1 MRASVWALVALAATS
16 IGSAGAKDQGSG
28 SGSGSG
34 GGGSGSDASDDD
46 DAAAGSGKQLVAP
59 TDPKGREAWL
69 VEHLTAA
76 LAAHPR
82 LGRAKIAIAVTDLA
96 TGKELW
102 SHDADR
108 GMNLASNA
116 KLLTSVAALATLG
129 SGFRWHTA
137 VYAGALDDKTGKV
150 AGDLYVRGR
159 GDPTLSVADLRALA
173 ADVAARG
180 VRQVEGRIVVDP
192 SYFDNQIEP
201 PHYEEQR
208 SERAGFRAPIASFG
222 VARSAVEVVVVA
234 EPGGKATV
242 RLEPD
247 AGDYVRLGKH
257 DVATAT
263 TGHTRIVVETKLA
276 PGHLDIDVSGQIRAV
291 DGSYELRRRVE
302 DPARFAAEVFKKLL
316 ADHGVRVRDKAIAT
330 GAVPIGAKLVAQHD
344 SAPLAHVLREMNKLS
359 DNFVAETVLK
369 TLGAETR
376 TTPGPATWADGT
388 RAVQAY
394 LATIGLAAGSY
405 RADNGSGL
413 FGASEVSA
421 HQLVTILA
429 AAYADY
435 KIGPDLLAS
444 LPVGGV
450 DGTLAKRWI
459 GHPAKGRVRAKTGTL
474 DKVITLAG
482 YVAVT
487 SGHPLAFAILV
498 GDIPGGQRPQSRA
511 LADDMIDA
519 MAAYLGAP

>member
-1 MRASVWALVALAATS
+1 MRASVCASLLALVATS
-16 IGSAGAKDQGSG
+16 ISPARAKDQGSG
-28 SGSGSG
+28 SDAPSAPTSG
-34 GGGSGSDASDDD
+34 DDED
-46 DAAAGSGKQLVAP
+46 DAAAGSATRLAP
-59 TDPKGREAWL
+59 PKDPRARDAWL
-69 VEHLTAA
+69 VERLAAA
-76 LAAHPR
+76 LAAHPK
-82 LGRAKIAIAVTDLA
+82 LGRARVAVAVTDLA

-102 SHDADR
+102 SHEADK

-137 VYAGALDDKTGKV
+137 VYAVGLDDRTGKV
-150 AGDLYVRGR
+150 DGDLYIRGK

-180 VRQVEGRIVVDP
+180 VRQVEGRLVIDA

-201 PHYEEQR
+201 PHYEEQK

-234 EPGGKATV
+234 EPGGKDARV
-242 RLEPD
+242 RLDPE
-247 AGDYVRLGKH
+247 AGDYIRLTKH
-257 DVATAT
+257 EVKSVAA
-263 TGHTRIVVETKLA
+263 GRSRIAVETKLV
-276 PGHLDIDVSGQIRAV
+276 PGHIDIEVTGQIRAV

-302 DPARFAAEVFKKLL
+302 DPARFAAEVFRRLL
-316 ADHGVRVRDKAIAT
+316 ADQGVRVKEKAIGSGPVP
-330 GAVPIGAKLVAQHD
+330 GAAKLVAQHD

-376 TTPGPATWADGT
+376 GTPGPATWADGT
-388 RAVQAY
+388 RAVQTY
-394 LATIGLAAGSY
+394 LATIGLPAGAY

-421 HQLVTILA
+421 HQVVTLLGA
-429 AAYADY
+429 AHADY
-435 KIGPDLLAS
+435 RVGPDLLAS

-450 DGTLAKRWI
+450 DGTLARRWI

-482 YVAVT
+482 YLAV
-487 SGHPLAFAILV
+487 SSAHPLAFAILV
-498 GDIPGGQRPQSRA
+498 GDIPAGERGQARA
-511 LADDMIDA
+511 MADEMIDA
-519 MAAYLGAP
+519 MAAYLLGH

>member
-1 MRASVWALVALAATS
+1 MWALVALVATS
-16 IGSAGAKDQGSG
+16 IGSARAKDQGSG
-28 SGSGSG
+28 SGSDPTATAPG
-34 GGGSGSDASDDD
+34 DDD
-46 DAAAGSGKQLVAP
+46 DEAAGSGKQLRAP
-59 TDPKGREAWL
+59 ADGKARETWL
-69 VEHLTAA
+69 VEHLAA
-76 LAAHPR
+76 AIASHPK
-82 LGRAKIAIAVTDLA
+82 LGHAKIAVVVTDLA
-96 TGKELW
+96 TGKQLW
-102 SHDADR
+102 AHEPDK

-116 KLLTSVAALATLG
+116 KLLTSVSALATLG

-137 VYAGALDDKTGKV
+137 VYATALDDHTGKV
-150 AGDLYVRGR
+150 EGDLVVRGR

-180 VRQVEGRIVVDP
+180 VREVTGKLVVDA

-201 PHYEEQR
+201 PHYTEQV

-222 VARSAVEVVVVA
+222 VQRSAVEVVVVP
-234 EPGGKATV
+234 EPGGNAKV

-247 AGDYVRLGKH
+247 SGEYITLGKH
-257 DVATAT
+257 EVKTVTA
-263 TGHTRIVVETKLA
+263 GHTRVKVDTKLS
-276 PGHLDIDVSGQIRAV
+276 PGHIVIEVSGEIRPV

-302 DPARFAAEVFKKLL
+302 DPARFAAEVFRRLL
-316 ADHGVRVRDKAIAT
+316 AEHGVRIRDKAIAL
-330 GAVPIGAKLVAQHD
+330 GPVPATAKLVAQHD

-359 DNFVAETVLK
+359 DNYVAETVLK

-388 RAVQAY
+388 KAVQTY
-394 LATIGLAAGSY
+394 LATIGIAAGAY

-421 HQLVTILA
+421 KQLVAILA

-435 KIGPDLLAS
+435 RIGPDLLAS

-482 YVAVT
+482 YLAVT
-487 SGHPLAFAILV
+487 SAHPLAFAILV

-511 LADDMIDA
+511 MADDMIDS
-519 MAAYLGAP
+519 MAAYLGGT

>member
-1 MRASVWALVALAATS
+1 MALVATS
-16 IGSAGAKDQGSG
+16 IDGSARAKGA
-28 SGSGSG
+28 
-34 GGGSGSDASDDD
+34 GSGSDPAQTSDDD
-46 DAAAGSGKQLVAP
+46 DEASGSGAQLKAP
-59 TDPKGREAWL
+59 SDPKTRDAWL

-76 LAAHPR
+76 LAAHPV
-82 LGRAKIAIAVTDLA
+82 LAHAKLAVVVTDLA
-96 TGKELW
+96 TGKQLW
-102 SHDADR
+102 AHEPDK

-116 KLLTSVAALATLG
+116 KLLTSVSALATLG

-137 VYAGALDDKTGKV
+137 VYAAALDDRTGKLD
-150 AGDLYVRGR
+150 GDLFVRGK

-180 VRQVEGRIVVDP
+180 VRQVEGKLVIDGA
-192 SYFDNQIEP
+192 YFDDKIEP
-201 PHYEEQR
+201 PHYEEQK

-222 VARSAVEVVVVA
+222 VQRSSVDVVVVP
-234 EPGGKATV
+234 EPGGNARV

-247 AGDYVRLGKH
+247 SGEYVVLGKH
-257 DVATAT
+257 EVKTVT
-263 TGHTRIVVETKLA
+263 EGHTRVKVDTKLA
-276 PGHLDIDVSGQIRAV
+276 PGKITIEVSGQIRPV
-291 DGSYELRRRVE
+291 DGSYEVRRRVE
-302 DPARFAAEVFKKLL
+302 DPARFAGEVFKKLL
-316 ADHGVRVRDKAIAT
+316 AEQGVHVKGGVAMGT
-330 GAVPIGAKLVAQHD
+330 VPVGAKLVAQHD

-359 DNFVAETVLK
+359 DNYVAETVLK

-376 TTPGPATWADGT
+376 LTPGPATWADGT
-388 RAVQAY
+388 KAVQAY
-394 LATIGLAAGSY
+394 LATIGIPAGSY

-421 HQLVTILA
+421 KQVVAILA

-435 KIGPDLLAS
+435 RIGPDLLAS

-482 YVAVT
+482 YIAVT
-487 SGHPLAFAILV
+487 SAHPLAFAILA
-498 GDIPGGQRPQSRA
+498 GDIPAGQRPQSRA

-519 MAAYLGAP
+519 MAAYLGAQ